1 MASDPW
7 DDPIEEIR
15 RVREDEDRRRAE
27 SAARS
32 EEYGKFQSLWE
43 RAGLL
48 LASPE
53 EFAVLGEQLRQRG
66 YDFWIE
72 FSLLVVRREHEV
84 RKLDRPTHRAIR
96 QRAIGQFILAAC
108 RGEELVERLV
118 RLKSHIH
125 ESTFSETMEAMH
137 STISFWIGTKNY
149 PRTPHMTRQELV
161 AACKNIRGMSNPSIG
176 RAIEKGRITVGEE
189 IGGFVRFG
197 HTDPEIQRRILSACM
212 TFLSTEKKT

>member
-15 RVREDEDRRRAE
+15 RVREDDERRRAE

-32 EEYGKFQSLWE
+32 QEYARFQFLLE

-48 LASPE
+48 TASLE
-53 EFAVLGEQLRQRG
+53 EFAALGEQLRNRG
-66 YDFWIE
+66 YEFWIE

-84 RKLDRPTHRAIR
+84 RKLARPGRDAAR
-96 QRAIGQFILAAC
+96 QRAVGQFILAAC
-108 RGEELVERLV
+108 RGEELGERLA
-118 RLKSHIH
+118 RLRSHVH
-125 ESTFSETMEAMH
+125 EGTISDLIEAMH
-137 STISFWIGTKNY
+137 STISTWMGTKNY
-149 PRTPHMTRQELV
+149 PPTPHMTRQELV

-176 RAIEKGRITVGEE
+176 RAIEKGRITTREPIGE
-189 IGGFVRFG
+189 FVRFE
-197 HTDPEIQRRILSACM
+197 HKDAKIHRDILSACM